1 MNVGKVDAKTIS
13 DNLDIEVHHEEWG
26 YTVYALNKHAT
37 QKLALRMNFANCV
50 NLKIENTETTK
61 MVGSNV
67 VEANVAPQEWC
78 TAAWLTPINPEEP
91 FSYKYTCATQLR
103 NATVAKAPAAAPAT
117 KKAPAPA
124 AAPTPQAPTE
134 EEVVAPKKAAPA
146 AATPAP
152 KPAAPATAPT
162 TKKPSA
168 VPVAGSGCS
177 PNGGKPFP
185 APEGAEESERK
196 NLCANL
202 DIMINSINN
211 GYRLLIDNLD
221 AESTFQVVLDL
232 SESQNLLLNV
242 EGDAVIEDKKIT
254 VTIPPHCCA
263 KCVDMPVDNW
273 DLGSCELRYKA
284 AIKKI

>member
-1 MNVGKVDAKTIS
+1 MNVGKIDQKTIS

-26 YTVYALNKHAT
+26 YTVYAQNKNES

-50 NLKIENTETTK
+50 NLKIENTEQTK
-61 MVGSNV
+61 LIGSNV
-67 VEANVAPQEWC
+67 VECNVAATEWC

-103 NATVAKAPAAAPAT
+103 GGAAAGAKAPAAAPAS

-124 AAPTPQAPTE
+124 P
-134 EEVVAPKKAAPA
+134 VAPA
-146 AATPAP
+146 AETTKEEAP
-152 KPAAPATAPT
+152 KPAAPAAAPAA
-162 TKKPSA
+162 KKPTA
-168 VPVAGSGCS
+168 VPAAGAGST

-211 GYRLLIDNLD
+211 GYNLLLDNLD
-221 AESTFQVVLDL
+221 GEITFQVVLDL
-232 SESQNLLLNV
+232 TESQNLLLNI
-242 EGDAVIEDKKIT
+242 EGDATIDDKKIT
-254 VTIPPHCCA
+254 VTIPPHHCA

-284 AIKKI
+284 AIKKL